1 MLSVAWLREL
11 TCQSGLRAATLVLAL
26 AGVGSGLDNKAHAWP
41 DKTVRLVTPAAA
53 GSHTDAMARILAEG
67 LGKRWGHPVVV
78 ENQPGA
84 DGILAV
90 RSFLSVQDDHTL
102 FYTFNSVVT
111 VNPALH
117 DKLPY
122 SPKGDLVPISHVV
135 EDFIAIVASPAL
147 EVSTLADLQA
157 IMRAKPGSLNYAS
170 FPGSPYLVFQAFQE
184 RVGAE
189 LAFVPYRALTGTLP
203 DLMENRIQIGI
214 LSLAMVSELARSG
227 KLKILALASS
237 RRAPSAPDI
246 PTAAE
251 LGFPELVL
259 VGGHGL
265 FARTSLLPEL
275 RAGVVRDVREVLN
288 EPIGAQRIA
297 DLGFVMRAT
306 GPDEFAAFLDQETVR
321 MAALVRQLGPKAR
334 GRNPQ

>member
-1 MLSVAWLREL
+1 
-11 TCQSGLRAATLVLAL
+11 
-26 AGVGSGLDNKAHAWP
+26 
-41 DKTVRLVTPAAA
+41 
-53 GSHTDAMARILAEG
+53 MARILADG
-67 LGKRWGHPVVV
+67 LGKKWGHPVVV

-90 RSFLSVQDDHTL
+90 RSFLAVQDDHAL

-117 DKLPY
+117 DNLPY

-135 EDFIAIVASPAL
+135 EDFIAIIASPAL
-147 EVSTLADLQA
+147 EISSLNDLQA

-184 RVGAE
+184 RVGAN
-189 LAFVPYRALTGTLP
+189 LAFVPYRALTGAIP
-203 DLMENRIQIGI
+203 DLMENRIQIGV
-214 LSLAMVSELARSG
+214 LSLAMVSELAREG
-227 KLKILALASS
+227 KLKILALVSS
-237 RRAPSAPDI
+237 RRAPSAPEI

-259 VGGHGL
+259 FGGHGL
-265 FARTSLLPEL
+265 FARTSLSAES
-275 RAGVVRDVREVLN
+275 RARVVRDAREVLN
-288 EPIGAQRIA
+288 GPAAAQRISN
-297 DLGFVMRAT
+297 LGFVLRAT
-306 GPDEFAAFLDQETVR
+306 EPGEFEAFLDRETERV
-321 MAALVRQLGPKAR
+321 AALVRQLGPKAR

>member
-1 MLSVAWLREL
+1 MVRVAWLREL
-11 TCQSGLRAATLVLAL
+11 TWQAVLQAAALGLAL
-26 AGVGSGLDNKAHAWP
+26 ASVGVGLDGRAHAWP
-41 DKTVRLVTPAAA
+41 GKTVRLVTPAAP

-67 LGKRWGHPVVV
+67 LSKKWGHPVVV

-90 RSFLSVQDDHTL
+90 RSFLAVQDDHAL

-147 EVSTLADLQA
+147 EVSTLADLQTM
-157 IMRAKPGSLNYAS
+157 MRNTPGSLNYAS

-184 RVGAE
+184 RVGADI
-189 LAFVPYRALTGTLP
+189 AFVPYRALTGAIP
-203 DLMENRIQIGI
+203 DLMENRIQVGV
-214 LSLAMVSELARSG
+214 LSLSMVKELARDG
-227 KLKILALASS
+227 KLKILALVSS

-246 PTAAE
+246 PTASE
-251 LGFPELVL
+251 LGFPELAL
-259 VGGHGL
+259 FGGHGL
-265 FARTSLLPEL
+265 FARTSLAPEL
-275 RAGVVRDVREVLN
+275 RAQVVRRRTRGSQ
-288 EPIGAQRIA
+288 GADRVAAHRQSW
-297 DLGFVMRAT
+297 FRA
-306 GPDEFAAFLDQETVR
+306 
-321 MAALVRQLGPKAR
+321 AR
-334 GRNPQ
+334 HRT